1 MALTAVA
8 TVVEAASA
16 PAVQVPGVT
25 TPSASTPQ
33 VTVPPVRTPV
43 VTTPSVTVPP
53 ASAPKVTTPKVST
66 PPGGGAPNVTPPKV
80 TAPKVSTP
88 SVTAP
93 KVTPPKAVQPKGDG
107 SPSRTIVPS
116 GSIGGGGDGGGIVN
130 GVRPTVSVGGIGGA
144 PATGMSVRSQGA
156 AAGGG
161 YTTGATGNPAIAPL
175 VGGAPGGPGGG
186 GFAGPGGIAGLFG
199 PGSGG
204 PGAALFALGNLR
216 MGAGSGGVTAFAAA
230 VGSLAGCFYAL
241 TPLEQQILTVRTGLD
256 GRQPL
261 SRPQVATM
269 LGTSSTAIRRTERGA
284 LGRLRQ
290 AAATDGC
297 MPVVLGAPAN
307 AVTAF
312 IGGPF
317 GPVGFVTP
325 GVPPQSRSEPATGG
339 EQLAS
344 TSFAD
349 RLASLPAGSQQAS
362 MSILVVIAV
371 MLSGALAA
379 LLLEARRQVH

>member
-1 MALTAVA
+1 
-8 TVVEAASA
+8 
-16 PAVQVPGVT
+16 
-25 TPSASTPQ
+25 
-33 VTVPPVRTPV
+33 
-43 VTTPSVTVPP
+43 
-53 ASAPKVTTPKVST
+53 
-66 PPGGGAPNVTPPKV
+66 
-80 TAPKVSTP
+80 
-88 SVTAP
+88 
-93 KVTPPKAVQPKGDG
+93 
-107 SPSRTIVPS
+107 
-116 GSIGGGGDGGGIVN
+116 
-130 GVRPTVSVGGIGGA
+130 
-144 PATGMSVRSQGA
+144 
-156 AAGGG
+156 
-161 YTTGATGNPAIAPL
+161 
-175 VGGAPGGPGGG
+175 
-186 GFAGPGGIAGLFG
+186 
-199 PGSGG
+199 
-204 PGAALFALGNLR
+204 
-216 MGAGSGGVTAFAAA
+216 
-230 VGSLAGCFYAL
+230 
-241 TPLEQQILTVRTGLD
+241 
-256 GRQPL
+256 
-261 SRPQVATM
+261 M

-362 MSILVVIAV
+362 MSILVIIAV